1 VAKVGDVV
9 KEGDMVKV
17 KLIGIDDRGKVR
29 LSMKVVDQATGK
41 EIVHEKKDEGAAKE
55 PQPAQ

>member
-1 VAKVGDVV
+1 
-9 KEGDMVKV
+9 VKV

-41 EIVHEKKDEGAAKE
+41 EIASDKKDEGAAKE
-55 PQPAQ
+55 HQPAQ